1 MKRKLT
7 RRRRRSPH
15 RSVVHIAFYL
25 VSANKNAS
33 HLIDAVGIACLVV
46 VAITFRTVHW
56 KTGIWKLTHSKS
68 SALDERE
75 LSLTHRALSD
85 SYAWFTVICLVIML
99 AQSVISRLNVC
110 ISYTITVPLVVSLI
124 YLAHTL
130 PSSIISWTEADAPRE
145 IE

>member
-1 MKRKLT
+1 MKRKRTLL
-7 RRRRRSPH
+7 
-15 RSVVHIAFYL
+15 SVNYAALLLMNIAFYL

-46 VAITFRTVHW
+46 VAFTFRTVHW

-85 SYAWFTVICLVIML
+85 SYGWFTVICLVIML

-110 ISYTITVPLVVSLI
+110 ISFTITVPLVVSLI

-130 PSSIISWTEADAPRE
+130 PGSIISWTEADAPRE